1 LAATK
6 RPTSCS
12 RIGSDGNALQSSLK
26 GEDFESPV
34 MKHSLHVFRNDATY
48 DARAAGAWPEIAALR
63 VEDFCA
69 VTIATPKPP
78 PAKRWRISLRSQE
91 FTGLIWQILVVG
103 IAVAVVA
110 WLWSNAIHNLSAR
123 RISTGFAFLGREA
136 GMPIADTWLAY
147 SPKDTYLRAFIV
159 GLVNTLRV
167 SAIGIVLATVLGTMI
182 GLSRLSPNW
191 LLSRLAAVYVE
202 VLRDIPLLLQLLFWY
217 VLMQGL
223 PAPRAAFTPV
233 NGVYLSNRGLVLPS
247 IPIGEGHFWVLGT
260 ALLGLIAFYALRKH
274 LFARQLRDGKERRA
288 WPYAL
293 ILIIA
298 LPALVSWWRGVSF
311 TATMPEL
318 RGFNFV
324 GGLTLTPEYFALLIA
339 LVTYTSAFI
348 AEIVRSGVEAVPK
361 GQWDAALA
369 LGLRRS
375 FVIQE
380 IIMPQALRVIVPPMT
395 SQYLNLTKNS
405 SLAVAIGF
413 QDIVSIANTTL
424 NQTGQAIEAIALIM
438 LVFLTI
444 SLSISLFMNWYNARI
459 ALSER

>member
-1 LAATK
+1 
-6 RPTSCS
+6 
-12 RIGSDGNALQSSLK
+12 
-26 GEDFESPV
+26 
-34 MKHSLHVFRNDATY
+34 M
-48 DARAAGAWPEIAALR
+48 
-63 VEDFCA
+63 
-69 VTIATPKPP
+69 TIATVKPP
-78 PAKRWRISLRSQE
+78 SGKRFLVALSGQTI
-91 FTGLIWQILVVG
+91 TGLLWQVLVVA
-103 IAVAVVA
+103 IALAVLA

-136 GMPIADTWLAY
+136 GMPIADSWLAY
-147 SPKDTYLRAFIV
+147 SPKDTYLRAFLA

-167 SAIGIVLATVLGTMI
+167 SAIGIALASVLGAMI
-182 GLSRLSPNW
+182 GIARLSPNW

-223 PAPRAAFTPV
+223 PAARAAFSPV
-233 NGVYLSNRGLVLPS
+233 RGVFLSNRGLMLPS
-247 IPIGEGHFWVLGT
+247 ITIGGGLYWVLGT
-260 ALLGLIAFYALRKH
+260 FVLGLIASHALRKR
-274 LFARQLRDGKERRA
+274 LRVQRMRDGRPRRI
-288 WPYAL
+288 WPSAL
-293 ILIIA
+293 ILVFVV
-298 LPALVSWWRGVSF
+298 PAFVSWWLGASVSV
-311 TATMPEL
+311 AMPEL

-348 AEIVRSGVEAVPK
+348 AEIVRSGIEAVPK

-375 FVIQE
+375 FVIRQ
-380 IIMPQALRVIVPPMT
+380 IIMPQSLRLIVPPMT

-405 SLAVAIGF
+405 SLAVAIGY
-413 QDIVSIANTTL
+413 QDIVSVANTAL

-444 SLSISLFMNWYNARI
+444 SSSISLFMNWYNARI
-459 ALSER
+459 ALLER